1 MNLMLKMKLAKICA
15 QTKLTWLSAL
25 PLVLMSVRSSVNRI
39 SGFTPFELLTGR
51 SFPGPSTPL
60 RPDQITSLSHCVY
73 FDKLTA
79 LIKQFSQQVTPDTES
94 EPIPPPTEWVRLKK
108 FRRKWNEAR
117 WSEPLKVTSRTSHC
131 VRLAGKGDTWYHLS
145 SCVACNPPSRSL
157 AQTAVDLRSQVQERE
172 GAGSES
178 AGKLQIVHKK
188 GDIFSSPQLEP
199 LAHCVSADCAYGAG
213 IAVAFKDRYGV
224 EKVRQQNK
232 KSGQCAVTHEEDGR
246 TIFHLITK
254 RKCTDLPTYEDFTNS
269 LKHMR
274 DWCVEHK
281 VKSVSA
287 PRLGCGLDNLDSQR
301 VRNILSEVFTGVDI
315 VITIYSL

>member
-1 MNLMLKMKLAKICA
+1 MK
-15 QTKLTWLSAL
+15 
-25 PLVLMSVRSSVNRI
+25 VLEN
-39 SGFTPFELLTGR
+39 
-51 SFPGPSTPL
+51 
-60 RPDQITSLSHCVY
+60 Y
-73 FDKLTA
+73 
-79 LIKQFSQQVTPDTES
+79 
-94 EPIPPPTEWVRLKK
+94 RLYT
-108 FRRKWNEAR
+108 RK
-117 WSEPLKVTSRTSHC
+117 
-131 VRLAGKGDTWYHLS
+131 
-145 SCVACNPPSRSL
+145 
-157 AQTAVDLRSQVQERE
+157 

-188 GDIFSSPQLEP
+188 GDIFPSPQLEP

-213 IAVAFKDRYGV
+213 IAVTFKDKYGV

-232 KSGQCAVTHEEDGR
+232 KPGQCAVTHEEDGR

-287 PRLGCGLDNLDSQR
+287 PPAGVWFGQTRLPKSPGHFERSFYRSRYSHNY
-301 VRNILSEVFTGVDI
+301 ILIIII
-315 VITIYSL
+315 V